1 MVRAN
6 KLRLKGAN
14 LTSANLQEMKLY
26 DSDLSDATFEGTVI
40 TFAIFQDAYMDGC
53 RGCPFD
59 W

>member
-1 MVRAN
+1 MSIKHFV
-6 KLRLKGAN
+6 G
-14 LTSANLQEMKLY
+14 ANLQETKLY

-40 TFAIFQDAYMDGC
+40 TFAIFQSAYMDGC